1 MAGGKATHTADFYC
15 TKCGKKGMPLAR
27 RKSNV
32 KEKGHMK
39 KLWCLHCKEEV
50 NHVEIR
56 PFDYNYEEIMEK
68 YKNELV
74 MVEDMP
80 EILSAAMGNKA
91 YTAKFKSE
99 EEAIEFAAFVT
110 KP

>member
-39 KLWCLHCKEEV
+39 KLWCYIAKSKLITLKSDHLIITMKKLWK
-50 NHVEIR
+50 N
-56 PFDYNYEEIMEK
+56 YNQV
-68 YKNELV
+68 L
-74 MVEDMP
+74 
-80 EILSAAMGNKA
+80 
-91 YTAKFKSE
+91 YTIQRMFK
-99 EEAIEFAAFVT
+99 ICLR
-110 KP
+110 K